1 MSQKHDDLGEQ
12 ALSKLAEMTLASQ
25 LDEVEELDVNVNTD
39 PIKLV
44 QGQVDSATISGTGM
58 VMKSDLR
65 MEKMEMK
72 TSEISINPLSVAFGQ
87 IELKH
92 PTQATA
98 EVVLTEA
105 DINRAFNSD
114 YILKKLQGL
123 EIAVEGNQNIIDTQA
138 VEFKLPGDGRFFLQA
153 YLISHPK
160 GESSK
165 IAFTALPEV
174 SSDRKTI
181 QLKDIQY
188 SQGGNV
194 SPELT
199 QALIDESSELL
210 NLDNFNL
217 KGVNLRIQRLNLEP
231 QKITLLAE
239 ADVESFPSAS

>member
-1 MSQKHDDLGEQ
+1 MSQKDNGLGEQ

-72 TSEISINPLSVAFGQ
+72 TSAISINPLSVAFGQ

-98 EVVLTEA
+98 EVVLTEV

-123 EIAVEGNQNIIDTQA
+123 EIAVEGNQNTIDTQA

-153 YLISHPK
+153 YLISRPK

-174 SSDRKTI
+174 SLDRKTI

-188 SQGGNV
+188 SQGEKV

-199 QALIDESSELL
+199 QALIEESSELL

-217 KGVNLRIQRLNLEP
+217 KGVNLRIQRLNLEH